1 MKYKIYT
8 REEYLQW
15 CKDNN
20 VKNPLPEYKRNK
32 MTQSGYPTYPYDS
45 NF

>member
-1 MKYKIYT
+1 MGYKKYT

-15 CKDNN
+15 CKENV

-32 MTQSGYPTYPYDS
+32 MTIDS
-45 NF
+45 STTLKSKRWT